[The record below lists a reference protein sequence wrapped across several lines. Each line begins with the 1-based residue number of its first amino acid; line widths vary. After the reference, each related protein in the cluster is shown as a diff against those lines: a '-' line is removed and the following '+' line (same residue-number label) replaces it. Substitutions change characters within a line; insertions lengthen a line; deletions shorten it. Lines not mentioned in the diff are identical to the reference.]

1 MATIIQI
8 KRSSGTTAPSTLK
21 LGELAYTYGTGTQG
35 NNGDRLFVGEGGVD
49 GNGDANN
56 ITVIGGQYFTDKLD
70 HVDGTLTASSALLV
84 DSNKA
89 IDEFIVGNSATVG
102 GTIKF
107 NEGSNNG
114 SNFIA
119 LKAPNNISGSTNTTF
134 TLPDGDGSAGQ
145 FLKTDGSG
153 NLSFDTIT
161 QNLSIAADTGTN
173 DSVST
178 GETITF
184 TGGEGIDTAVTNNTI
199 TISAEDASDTNKGV
213 ATFNSADFAVSS
225 GDVTIKSG
233 GVTNTQLAGSIANA
247 KLVNSS
253 ITIGSDTVSLGAT
266 QTDLNGIT
274 SLDVDNITI
283 DGNTVS
289 TTNSNG
295 DLVLDPNGTGDVDV
309 NSHKIINVAT
319 PTADT
324 DAANKSYVDGVVNGL
339 DVKESCQLATTVN
352 LSATY
357 NNGAGTL
364 TAGSNGALSIDG
376 VTPNV
381 NDRILVKDQSSAVQN
396 GIYKVT
402 TVGDGSTAFVLT
414 RSPDADTAA
423 ELTGGTFFFVEA
435 GSANADNGYV
445 ATHNGTP
452 TFGSTNITFSQFSDA
467 GQISAGAALSK
478 TGNQLDVEVDDSS
491 IEVSSDAL
499 QVKALG
505 ITNAML
511 AGSIA
516 NAKLS
521 NSSISIG
528 GITFNLGD
536 TDATPAL
543 DLSDATSYPT
553 SSLVGTIDNA
563 QLAGSIENTK
573 LSNSTVSIVGD
584 DSSAQSISLG
594 GSILFTGGS
603 GITTAI
609 SGNEI
614 TFSTDGSIVTETSSD
629 VLTNKTINGPDNT
642 ITNIANASLANSTI
656 TLGSDVIN
664 LGDTTT
670 TITGLSLDGTGT
682 IDLTGS
688 GSKARFNFAGFGSLP
703 TAATYEGMFAYD
715 TTGQRPYVADAGG
728 WVRILDENSSVSS
741 HADVNITGIADERIL
756 IWSSSQARFNAIPQK
771 INGAAEIDVTNNGS
785 SNYLFD
791 SHYSGA
797 NPTLYFEGGA
807 TYALKLD
814 VSGHPFHLQTVSGA
828 YSSGNAYTTGLTH
841 IATDGT
847 VTTGAS
853 ALLKETGTL
862 YYEIPSGTATTIYYA
877 CQYHSGMAGSIV
889 VQDDTSVGG
898 VSDIVDDTTPQLGG
912 QLDVNGNAIG
922 DGTLELLKFSETAS
936 AVNEL
941 TITNAATGN
950 GPQLSATGDD
960 TNIDLKL
967 TSKGTGDIVATGSI
981 VPGANDTYDLGASG
995 NVWANI
1001 YTGDL
1006 NLSNEAK
1013 DEGNSVDGTKGSWTI
1028 QEGAEDLFLI
1038 NNNSGKKYKFTL
1050 EEI

>member
-1 MATIIQI
+1 MSTIIQI
-8 KRSSGTTAPSTLK
+8 KRSSGTSAPSTLK

-35 NNGDRLFVGEGGVD
+35 NLGDRLFIGEGGVD
-49 GNGDANN
+49 SNGDANN
-56 ITVIGGQYFTDKLD
+56 ITVIGGQYFVDQLD
-70 HVDGTLTASSALLV
+70 HANGTLTASSALLV

-89 IDEFIVGNSATVG
+89 IDEIFIGNAAAAG
-102 GTIKF
+102 GTLKL
-107 NEGSNNG
+107 NEGTNNG
-114 SNFIA
+114 TNFIGI
-119 LKAPNNISGSTNTTF
+119 KAPNAVTATTTF
-134 TLPDGDGSAGQ
+134 TLPDGDGSTGQ

-184 TGGEGIDTAVTNNTI
+184 TGGEGIDTAVSNNTI
-199 TISAEDASDTNKGV
+199 TISAEDASDSNKGV

-452 TFGSTNITFSQFSDA
+452 TFGSTNITFSQFSGA

-499 QVKALG
+499 KVKALG

-521 NSSISIG
+521 NSTVSFG
-528 GITFNLGD
+528 GISLALGA
-536 TDATPAL
+536 TDATPAF
-543 DLSDATSYPT
+543 DLSDATNYPA
-553 SSLVGTIDNA
+553 SSLSGTVANN
-563 QLAGSIENTK
+563 QLANNVISF
-573 LSNSTVSIVGD
+573 SD
-584 DSSAQSISLG
+584 DSSTTVDVDLG
-594 GSILFTGGS
+594 STLAIAGGE
-603 GITTAI
+603 GIDATI
-609 SGNEI
+609 SG
-614 TFSTDGSIVTETSSD
+614 STISIIGELATTSNKGVASFSSD
-629 VLTNKTINGPDNT
+629 
-642 ITNIANASLANSTI
+642 
-656 TLGSDVIN
+656 
-664 LGDTTT
+664 
-670 TITGLSLDGTGT
+670 
-682 IDLTGS
+682 
-688 GSKARFNFAGFGSLP
+688 NFA
-703 TAATYEGMFAYD
+703 
-715 TTGQRPYVADAGG
+715 
-728 WVRILDENSSVSS
+728 VSS
-741 HADVNITGIADERIL
+741 
-756 IWSSSQARFNAIPQK
+756 
-771 INGAAEIDVTNNGS
+771 GAV
-785 SNYLFD
+785 
-791 SHYSGA
+791 
-797 NPTLYFEGGA
+797 
-807 TYALKLD
+807 
-814 VSGHPFHLQTVSGA
+814 
-828 YSSGNAYTTGLTH
+828 
-841 IATDGT
+841 T
-847 VTTGAS
+847 VTTIDG
-853 ALLKETGTL
+853 GT
-862 YYEIPSGTATTIYYA
+862 
-877 CQYHSGMAGSIV
+877 
-889 VQDDTSVGG
+889 
-898 VSDIVDDTTPQLGG
+898 
-912 QLDVNGNAIG
+912 
-922 DGTLELLKFSETAS
+922 F
-936 AVNEL
+936 
-941 TITNAATGN
+941 
-950 GPQLSATGDD
+950 
-960 TNIDLKL
+960 
-967 TSKGTGDIVATGSI
+967 
-981 VPGANDTYDLGASG
+981 
-995 NVWANI
+995 
-1001 YTGDL
+1001 
-1006 NLSNEAK
+1006 
-1013 DEGNSVDGTKGSWTI
+1013 
-1028 QEGAEDLFLI
+1028 
-1038 NNNSGKKYKFTL
+1038 
-1050 EEI
+1050 